1 MKERLYWKNLAAAGC
16 FVGTVAEFGTI
27 IRQARKET
35 CMLKIFKYLKDFKW
49 SVLAIIALLIVQ
61 AYCDLAL
68 PQYTADIVD
77 VGIGQKGIEGAVPE
91 RLRESTYKSLAMLLT
106 GEERERMASAYE
118 QAEDGSYLFRGTEEE
133 KEALNEGM
141 GMAMLLVSM
150 MESGEAGAYGMPGTG
165 AEAALESGAEAGDTS
180 AAPESGVEAGG
191 MSAVPEGGV
200 EAGGM
205 SAVPESVVTLTDEQ
219 LLAIR
224 EQLLQSL
231 GESGETAVTQR
242 AILFVQQ
249 EYEALG
255 MDLAR
260 VQRNYLY
267 RTGGMMLAY
276 SVVMM
281 ATAILVGLL
290 AARLGAKLGLNLRER
305 VFTKVVS
312 FSHAEMEQFS
322 TASLITRS
330 TNDIQQVQ
338 MVVVMMLR
346 MVVYAPIIGVGG
358 VVKVLRTRTGMG
370 WIIVVAVALIMAL
383 VAVLM
388 AVAMPKFKKMQ
399 TLVDRMNL
407 VSREILTGVSVIRAF
422 SREKF
427 EEERFDRANKD
438 LMQTQLFTNR
448 VMNVMMPVMML
459 IMNGISIMIVW
470 FGAKGI
476 DLGNLMVGD
485 MLAFITYTMQI
496 VMSFLML
503 TMISVML
510 PRAGVAAGR
519 IEEVINTRA
528 SVTDREEVQD
538 DRLKSAG
545 GVVAFEDVSFRY
557 PGADEDA
564 LEHLN
569 FIARP
574 GETTAII
581 GSTGCGKST
590 LLNLIPRFY
599 DVTAG
604 RITIDGV
611 DIREISQHRLRSLLG
626 YVPQK
631 AVLFSGDI
639 ASNLKFG
646 GGWKEGVPEISDGQM
661 KEAAEIAQATE
672 FIESKPDGYHS
683 EISQGG
689 TNVSGGQK
697 QRLSIARAIAKAP
710 KIFLF
715 DDSFS
720 ALDYK
725 TDVTLRKALREKTAE
740 ATVLIVAQRISTILH
755 ADQIIVLDEGR
766 IAGMGTHSQLLQECE
781 AYREIAKSQLS
792 EAELEGGA
800 AV

>member
-1 MKERLYWKNLAAAGC
+1 
-16 FVGTVAEFGTI
+16 
-27 IRQARKET
+27 
-35 CMLKIFKYLKDFKW
+35 MLKIFKYLAESKW
-49 SVLAIIALLIVQ
+49 SVLAIIALLVVQ

-77 VGIGQKGIEGAVPE
+77 VGIGQKGIESAVPE
-91 RLRESTYKSLAMLLT
+91 RMRESTYRTLESLLT
-106 GEERERMASAYE
+106 REERELMASAYE
-118 QAEDGSYLFRGTEEE
+118 QAADGSYVFCGDKQAE
-133 KEALNEGM
+133 EALDESMGIPLLIVSMTESGGGMPDMGM
-141 GMAMLLVSM
+141 GENAA
-150 MESGEAGAYGMPGTG
+150 GE
-165 AEAALESGAEAGDTS
+165 
-180 AAPESGVEAGG
+180 
-191 MSAVPEGGV
+191 
-200 EAGGM
+200 
-205 SAVPESVVTLTDEQ
+205 LTDEQ
-219 LLAIR
+219 ILGLR
-224 EQLLQSL
+224 RQVLESL
-231 GESGETAVTQR
+231 GDTGETVIAQR
-242 AILFVQQ
+242 ALLFIQ
-249 EYEALG
+249 EEYDKLG
-255 MDLAR
+255 MDMGR
-260 VQRNYLY
+260 IQRSYLY

-290 AARLGAKLGLNLRER
+290 ASRIGAKLGLNLRER

-346 MVVYAPIIGVGG
+346 MVVYAPIIGIGG
-358 VVKVLRTRTGMG
+358 VVKVMGTRTGMG

-399 TLVDRMNL
+399 TLVDRLNL

-427 EEERFDRANKD
+427 EEERFDRANRN

-448 VMNVMMPVMML
+448 VMNVMMPGMML
-459 IMNGISIMIVW
+459 IMNGISVMIVW

-476 DLGNLMVGD
+476 DMGNLMVGD

-519 IEEVINTRA
+519 IQEVIGTNA
-528 SVTDREEVQD
+528 GVTDKETVQD
-538 DRLKSAG
+538 ERLGQAR

-564 LEHLN
+564 LEHLD
-569 FIARP
+569 FTAGP

-611 DIREISQHRLRSLLG
+611 DIRDLSQHKLRSLLG

-639 ASNLKFG
+639 SSNLKFG
-646 GGWKEGVPEISDGQM
+646 GPDISDSRM

-672 FIESKPDGYHS
+672 FIESKPEGFDS
-683 EISQGG
+683 EIAQGG

-697 QRLSIARAIAKAP
+697 QRLSIARAIAKEP
-710 KIFLF
+710 RIFLF

-725 TDVTLRKALREKTAE
+725 TDVTLRKALREKTGD
-740 ATVLIVAQRISTILH
+740 ATVIIVAQRISTILH

-766 IAGMGTHSQLLQECE
+766 IAGKGTHSQLLRECE
-781 AYREIAKSQLS
+781 AYREIARSQLS

>member
-1 MKERLYWKNLAAAGC
+1 
-16 FVGTVAEFGTI
+16 
-27 IRQARKET
+27 
-35 CMLKIFKYLKDFKW
+35 MLKIFKYLKESKW
-49 SVLAIIALLIVQ
+49 SVLAIIALLVVQ

-77 VGIGQKGIEGAVPE
+77 IGIGQKGIENAVPR
-91 RLRESTYKSLAMLLT
+91 RLGAETYAGLMSLMT
-106 GEERERMASAYE
+106 QEERALMASAYG
-118 QAEDGSYLFRGTEEE
+118 QEDDGGYVFQGDKETEEALDECIGIPILILSAMRESGGMPGAGTAVGGTEAADAAGA
-133 KEALNEGM
+133 KSG
-141 GMAMLLVSM
+141 GI
-150 MESGEAGAYGMPGTG
+150 SGEAGNPPADLSASSLAPTDDQVL
-165 AEAALESGAEAGDTS
+165 ALRDQVLE
-180 AAPESGVEAGG
+180 
-191 MSAVPEGGV
+191 
-200 EAGGM
+200 
-205 SAVPESVVTLTDEQ
+205 
-219 LLAIR
+219 
-224 EQLLQSL
+224 SL
-231 GESGETAVTQR
+231 GETGETVIAQR
-242 AILFVQQ
+242 AMLFLQA
-249 EYEALG
+249 EYESLG
-255 MDLAR
+255 MDLGKI
-260 VQRNYLY
+260 QRSYLY

-281 ATAILVGLL
+281 VTAILVGFL
-290 AARLGAKLGLNLRER
+290 ASRIGARLGLNLRQR
-305 VFTKVVS
+305 VFSRVVS

-346 MVVYAPIIGVGG
+346 MVVYAPIIGIGG
-358 VVKVLRTRTGMG
+358 IVKVLGTRTGMG
-370 WIIVVAVALIMAL
+370 WIIAVAVALILAL
-383 VAVLM
+383 VGVLM
-388 AVAMPKFKKMQ
+388 AVAMPRFKKMQ
-399 TLVDRMNL
+399 ALVDRLNL

-422 SREKF
+422 SRERF
-427 EEERFDRANKD
+427 EEERFDRANRD
-438 LMQTQLFTNR
+438 LMRTQLFTNR
-448 VMNVMMPVMML
+448 VMNIMMPMMML

-470 FGAKGI
+470 FGARGI

-519 IEEVINTRA
+519 IEEVIGTCP
-528 SVTDREEVQD
+528 SVTDKEQVQD
-538 DRLKSAG
+538 GKLSDVS
-545 GVVAFEDVSFRY
+545 GVVSFEDVSFRY

-564 LEHLN
+564 LQNLT
-569 FIARP
+569 FTAGP
-574 GETTAII
+574 GETTAVI

-611 DIREISQHRLRSLLG
+611 DIRDLSQHKLRSLLG

-646 GGWKEGVPEISDGQM
+646 GTWQDGASDITDSRM
-661 KEAAEIAQATE
+661 EEAARIAQATE
-672 FIESKPDGYHS
+672 FIESKTEKYHS

-697 QRLSIARAIAKAP
+697 QRLSIARAIAKSP
-710 KIFLF
+710 KIYLF

-725 TDVTLRKALREKTAE
+725 TDVTLRRALREKTGD
-740 ATVLIVAQRISTILH
+740 ATVIIVAQRISTILN
-755 ADQIIVLDEGR
+755 ADRIIVLDDGK
-766 IAGMGTHSQLLQECE
+766 IAGMGTHRELLRECE
-781 AYREIAKSQLS
+781 AYREIARSQLS
-792 EAELEGGA
+792 EAELKGGA

>member
-1 MKERLYWKNLAAAGC
+1 
-16 FVGTVAEFGTI
+16 
-27 IRQARKET
+27 
-35 CMLKIFKYLKDFKW
+35 MLKIFKYLKESKW
-49 SVLAIIALLIVQ
+49 SVLAIIVLLVIQ

-77 VGIGQKGIEGAVPE
+77 VGIGQKGIENAVPQRMRE
-91 RLRESTYKSLAMLLT
+91 ETYDALRMLMT
-106 GEERERMASAYE
+106 QEERELLSSAYE
-118 QAEDGSYLFRGTEEE
+118 QVEDGTYTLCAGKETIE
-133 KEALNEGM
+133 KLNESM
-141 GMAMLLVSM
+141 GIPILILSMA
-150 MESGEAGAYGMPGTG
+150 EGG
-165 AEAALESGAEAGDTS
+165 
-180 AAPESGVEAGG
+180 GG
-191 MSAVPEGGV
+191 MSESGTFQSADGS
-200 EAGGM
+200 EAGSFD
-205 SAVPESVVTLTDEQ
+205 SAKAGGGIAAIEGLQ
-219 LLAIR
+219 LSDSHVLALR
-224 EQLLQSL
+224 EQILEKL
-231 GESGETAVTQR
+231 GDSGETLITQR
-242 AILFVQQ
+242 ALLFVQE
-249 EYEALG
+249 EYERLG
-255 MDLAR
+255 MDLGKI
-260 VQRNYLY
+260 QRNYLY
-267 RTGGMMLAY
+267 ATGGMMLVY
-276 SVVMM
+276 SVVMT

-290 AARLGAKLGLNLRER
+290 AARIGAKLGLNLRER

-346 MVVYAPIIGVGG
+346 MVVYAPIIGIGG

-370 WIIVVAVALIMAL
+370 WVIVVAVAMILAL
-383 VAVLM
+383 VGILM
-388 AVAMPKFKKMQ
+388 VVAMPKFKKMQ
-399 TLVDRMNL
+399 TLVDRLNL
-407 VSREILTGVSVIRAF
+407 VSREILTGVPVIRAF

-427 EEERFDRANKD
+427 EEERFDRANRD
-438 LMQTQLFTNR
+438 LMRTQLFTNR
-448 VMNVMMPVMML
+448 VMNIMMPVMML

-476 DLGNLMVGD
+476 ELGNLMVGD

-519 IEEVINTRA
+519 IEEVIGT
-528 SVTDREEVQD
+528 
-538 DRLKSAG
+538 SAG
-545 GVVAFEDVSFRY
+545 ITDKEQVKDEKLKDVKGVVTFENVSFRY

-564 LEHLN
+564 LQNLT
-569 FIARP
+569 FTAGP

-599 DVTAG
+599 DVTG
-604 RITIDGV
+604 GSITIDGV
-611 DIREISQHRLRSLLG
+611 DIRDLSQHKLRSLLG

-639 ASNLKFG
+639 SSNLKFG
-646 GGWKEGVPEISDGQM
+646 GDDISDSRM
-661 KEAAEIAQATE
+661 MEAAEIAQATE
-672 FIESKPDGYHS
+672 FIEEKQEKYHS
-683 EISQGG
+683 EIAQGG

-697 QRLSIARAIAKAP
+697 QRLSIARAIAKSP
-710 KIFLF
+710 KVFLF

-725 TDVTLRKALREKTAE
+725 TDVTLRRALRKKTGD
-740 ATVLIVAQRISTILH
+740 ATVIIVAQRISTILH
-755 ADQIIVLDEGR
+755 ADRIIVLDEGK
-766 IAGMGTHSQLLQECE
+766 IAGMGTHEELLRDCE
-781 AYREIAKSQLS
+781 AYREIARSQLS
-792 EAELEGGA
+792 EAELKGGA

>member
-1 MKERLYWKNLAAAGC
+1 
-16 FVGTVAEFGTI
+16 
-27 IRQARKET
+27 
-35 CMLKIFKYLKDFKW
+35 MLKIFKYLKESKW
-49 SVLAIIALLIVQ
+49 SVLAIIVLLIVQ

-77 VGIGQKGIEGAVPE
+77 VGIGQKGIEGLVPE
-91 RLRESTYKSLAMLLT
+91 HMRESAFESLAMFLT
-106 GEERERMASAYE
+106 GEEREQMASAYE
-118 QAEDGSYLFRGTEEE
+118 QTEDGSYVFRGGQEE
-133 KEALNEGM
+133 KEALNESM
-141 GMAMLLVSM
+141 GLALLLVSM
-150 MESGEAGAYGMPGTG
+150 MESGGTGDIFGMSEFDGTVGISGMPGVGVAGGNAVAPEDNGMAATEA
-165 AEAALESGAEAGDTS
+165 AEA
-180 AAPESGVEAGG
+180 PEGNVPAGG
-191 MSAVPEGGV
+191 VMPELTG
-200 EAGGM
+200 E
-205 SAVPESVVTLTDEQ
+205 LTDAQ
-219 LLAIR
+219 ILAVR

-231 GESGETAVTQR
+231 GDTAETVAAQKAV
-242 AILFVQQ
+242 LFIQQ
-249 EYEALG
+249 EYEQLG
-255 MDLAR
+255 MDLGR
-260 VQRNYLY
+260 IQRNYLY
-267 RTGGMMLAY
+267 RTGGMMLVY

-290 AARLGAKLGLNLRER
+290 AARIGAKLGLNLRER

-346 MVVYAPIIGVGG
+346 MVVYAPIIGIGG
-358 VVKVLRTRTGMG
+358 VVKVLRTRTGIG
-370 WIIVVAVALIMAL
+370 WIIVVAVVLILAL
-383 VAVLM
+383 VGVLM

-399 TLVDRMNL
+399 ILVDRMNL
-407 VSREILTGVSVIRAF
+407 VSREILTGVPVIRAF

-427 EEERFDRANKD
+427 EEARFDRANRD

-476 DLGNLMVGD
+476 DMGNLMVGD

-519 IEEVINTRA
+519 IEEVIGTQAGVR
-528 SVTDREEVQD
+528 DKDQVQD
-538 DRLKSAG
+538 DRLKSPE
-545 GVVAFEDVSFRY
+545 GVLAFEDVSFRY

-564 LEHLN
+564 LEHLT
-569 FIARP
+569 FMARP

-611 DIREISQHRLRSLLG
+611 DIRDVSQHKLRSLLG

-646 GGWKEGVPEISDGQM
+646 GAWKEGIPDISDRQM
-661 KEAAEIAQATE
+661 REAAEIAQATE
-672 FIESKPDGYHS
+672 FIESKPDRYHS

-725 TDVTLRKALREKTAE
+725 TDVTLRKALREKTAD
-740 ATVLIVAQRISTILH
+740 ATVIIVAQRISTILH
-755 ADQIIVLDEGR
+755 ADRIIVLDEGR
-766 IAGMGTHSQLLQECE
+766 IAGMGTHSELLRECG
-781 AYREIAKSQLS
+781 AYREIARSQLS

-800 AV
+800 SI

>member
-1 MKERLYWKNLAAAGC
+1 
-16 FVGTVAEFGTI
+16 
-27 IRQARKET
+27 
-35 CMLKIFKYLKDFKW
+35 MLKIFKYLKESKW
-49 SVLAIIALLIVQ
+49 SVLAIIALLVVQ

-77 VGIGQKGIEGAVPE
+77 VGIGQKGIETVVPE
-91 RLRESTYKSLAMLLT
+91 RMRGSTYEVLGALMT
-106 GEERERMASAYE
+106 QEEKVLFSSAYRQE
-118 QAEDGSYLFRGTEEE
+118 ADGNYVFQGDQDTVEFLE
-133 KEALNEGM
+133 EALGIPALLLSMGNTGGISEAEGLRD
-141 GMAMLLVSM
+141 LL
-150 MESGEAGAYGMPGTG
+150 G
-165 AEAALESGAEAGDTS
+165 AE
-180 AAPESGVEAGG
+180 
-191 MSAVPEGGV
+191 
-200 EAGGM
+200 
-205 SAVPESVVTLTDEQ
+205 VTDQQ
-219 LLAIR
+219 LLQIR
-224 EQLLQSL
+224 EQVLQEL
-231 GESGETAVTQR
+231 GESGETLLAQR
-242 AILFVQQ
+242 GILFVQQ
-249 EYEALG
+249 EYESLG
-255 MDLAR
+255 MDMGR
-260 VQRNYLY
+260 IQTNYLL
-267 RTGGMMLAY
+267 RTGGMMLVY

-290 AARLGAKLGLNLRER
+290 ASRIGAKLGLNLRER

-312 FSHAEMEQFS
+312 FSHGEMEKFS

-370 WIIVVAVALIMAL
+370 WIIVVAVALILGL
-383 VAVLM
+383 VGVLM
-388 AVAMPKFKKMQ
+388 GVAMPRFKKMQ
-399 TLVDRMNL
+399 TLVDRLNL
-407 VSREILTGVSVIRAF
+407 VSREILTGVPVIRAF

-427 EEERFDRANKD
+427 EEERFDRANRD
-438 LMQTQLFTNR
+438 LMSTQLFTGR
-448 VMNVMMPVMML
+448 VMTIMMPAMML

-470 FGAKGI
+470 FGAQGI

-519 IEEVINTRA
+519 IQEVIDTQVSIVDLEQVRDKELGEA
-528 SVTDREEVQD
+528 R
-538 DRLKSAG
+538 

-564 LEHLN
+564 LEHLT
-569 FIARP
+569 FTARP

-581 GSTGCGKST
+581 GGTGCGKYT

-599 DVTAG
+599 DVTGG
-604 RITIDGV
+604 RITLDGV
-611 DIREISQHRLRSLLG
+611 DIREVSLHKLRSLLG

-631 AVLFSGDI
+631 GVLFSGDI
-639 ASNLKFG
+639 ASNLKFAG
-646 GGWKEGVPEISDGQM
+646 GDISDDAM
-661 KEAAEIAQATE
+661 EEAARIAQAEE
-672 FIESKPDGYHS
+672 FILAKAEGYRS

-697 QRLSIARAIAKAP
+697 QRLSIARAIAKNP
-710 KIFLF
+710 RVYLF

-725 TDVTLRKALREKTAE
+725 TDVTLRKALQEKTAQ
-740 ATVLIVAQRISTILH
+740 ATVIIVAQRISTILH
-755 ADQIIVLDEGR
+755 ADQIIVLEEGK
-766 IAGMGTHSQLLQECE
+766 IAGMGTHGELLQECQ
-781 AYREIAKSQLS
+781 AYREIARSQLS
-792 EAELEGGA
+792 EAELEGGRA
-800 AV
+800 G